1 MGSKMCFEKCD
12 EYIWYHI
19 SKTDHC
25 WCWGFFSWLQ
35 KYIIQYFFS
44 SYCTHYTIIY
54 WLFSSMYVFQ
64 DIEIFDL
71 ENFKYNF
78 VNMTAFRIVDSTNT
92 MVRHILS
99 DIERFQPS
107 GYSILNKTYVIQVNG
122 PHYNFLIVISIS
134 LVTDYQP
141 PSVLFL
147 VHSRLMKSSIVF
159 SSFHWIEIP

>member
-1 MGSKMCFEKCD
+1 ML
-12 EYIWYHI
+12 W
-19 SKTDHC
+19 
-25 WCWGFFSWLQ
+25 FFSF
-35 KYIIQYFFS
+35 KKFF
-44 SYCTHYTIIY
+44 YTPY
-54 WLFSSMYVFQ
+54 LHWLFSPCKYTQ

-122 PHYNFLIVISIS
+122 PHCTIS
-134 LVTDYQP
+134 LIAISVP
-141 PSVLFL
+141 PLLILQVSY
-147 VHSRLMKSSIVF
+147 F
-159 SSFHWIEIP
+159 SSTLDRWSCRSSFLLLPFEPWRIS